1 LTVFHCDGQ
10 VVDER
15 TSWQGGYVGINSF
28 GFGGSNVHVLLRSPD
43 DTVPSSRPVHAA
55 TTSTRLVTCAGRTK
69 EGVETTLT
77 EVLQRPTDVEMQS
90 LLQSSVGNLSRVTH
104 PYRGVALVNSATSR
118 QTVEV
123 LAFVHLLELVTGPV
137 WAADCLP
144 LFVQSHLLCQQT
156 LLLAAI
162 QNRDVINVRFGPNSV
177 FVFGRVILQEVDR
190 I

>member
-1 LTVFHCDGQ
+1 VFHCDGQ

-15 TSWQGGYVGINSF
+15 TSWLGGYVGINSF

-43 DTVPSSRPVHAA
+43 DTVPSSRPVPAA

-69 EGVETTLT
+69 EGVETALT
-77 EVLQRPTDVEMQS
+77 EILQRPTDVDMQS
-90 LLQSSVGNLSRVTH
+90 LLQSSVGDLSPMTH

-123 LAFVHLLELVTGPV
+123 LTFVHLLELGTGPV
-137 WAADCLP
+137 WAAEASDCLP
-144 LFVQSHLLCQQT
+144 LLVQCHLLCQQT

-162 QNRDVINVRFGPNSV
+162 QNRAVPNVVFGPNSV
-177 FVFGRVILQEVDR
+177 LVFGGVILQVDR